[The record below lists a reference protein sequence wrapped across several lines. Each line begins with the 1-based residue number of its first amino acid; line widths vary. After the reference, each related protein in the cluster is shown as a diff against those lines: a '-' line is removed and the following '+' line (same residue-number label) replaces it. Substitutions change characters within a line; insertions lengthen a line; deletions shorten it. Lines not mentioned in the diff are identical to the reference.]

1 MSQAEKQALTLR
13 DLAVQVVMAK
23 GVLTLKNN
31 NETFGRTEVST
42 APDLYSY
49 QDARIRI
56 EYCSGKP
63 HVLDVFKRGDSNLK
77 VLSVV
82 WNAGGDAVVVLHHGG
97 SWEDSLKRVARG
109 GVFSVSLDRRSS
121 SQLADQTV

>member
-1 MSQAEKQALTLR
+1 MSQAEKQALQLR
-13 DLAVQVVMAK
+13 DLAVIVAKAK
-23 GVLTLKNN
+23 GELT
-31 NETFGRTEVST
+31 G
-42 APDLYSY
+42 PDLYSY

-109 GVFSVSLDRRSS
+109 VSLAFR
-121 SQLADQTV
+121 